1 MGEAALGILR
11 ELETSL
17 GFRSNELTAAVAQE
31 GELENSGGI
40 GGEWE
45 SKGLTETP
53 KRCRGVSEPPWRR
66 KRGAANIAL
75 TRAHALSL
83 SLSIPPYKYTHAL
96 FL

>member
-83 SLSIPPYKYTHAL
+83 SLSPYKYTHAL